1 MILFVEDD
9 LITQFIYQ
17 DWFGQHPAF
26 KLAES
31 IQEAKEA
38 IATGQIKCIVAD
50 IHLPDGLIFD
60 LKDDIVERDIPIA
73 LAFGSNMRPEEQ
85 GRLDAFPFT
94 KKFKKPLDKAVL
106 EEWFTSLNVW

>member
-17 DWFGQHPAF
+17 DWFGQNPAF

-31 IQEAKEA
+31 ISEARDV
-38 IATGQIKCIVAD
+38 IANEEVTCIVAD
-50 IHLPDGLIFD
+50 IHLTDGLIFD
-60 LKDDIVERDIPIA
+60 LKQEIENLSVPVA

-85 GRLDAFPFT
+85 VLLEHFPFT
-94 KKFKKPLDKAVL
+94 IKFKKPLDKAVL

>member
-17 DWFGQHPAF
+17 DWFGQNPAF
-26 KLAES
+26 RLAES
-31 IQEAKEA
+31 LSEAREI
-38 IATGQIKCIVAD
+38 IATEKIRCIVAD
-50 IHLPDGLIFD
+50 IHLTDGLIFD
-60 LKDDIVERDIPIA
+60 LKQEIANLEVPVA

-85 GRLDAFPFT
+85 ILLEQFPYT
-94 KKFKKPLDKAVL
+94 EKFKKPLDKAML

>member
-17 DWFGQHPAF
+17 DWFGQNPAF

-31 IQEAKEA
+31 IAQTK
-38 IATGQIKCIVAD
+38 QILDSEKIECIVAD

-60 LKDDIVERDIPIA
+60 LKKEIEALEIPIA

-85 GRLDAFPFT
+85 VRLDNFPFT
-94 KKFKKPLDKAVL
+94 KKFKKPLDKAIL
-106 EEWFTSLNVW
+106 EEWFTSLDVL

>member
-17 DWFGQHPAF
+17 DWFGQNPAF

-31 IQEAKEA
+31 VADARA
-38 IATGQIKCIVAD
+38 ILAEESVKCIVAD

-60 LKDDIVERDIPIA
+60 LKSEIQRLNIPIA

-85 GRLDAFPFT
+85 VRLEDFPYT
-94 KKFKKPLDKAVL
+94 EKFKKPLDKALL
-106 EEWFTSLNVW
+106 EKWFTSLNVW

>member
-17 DWFGQHPAF
+17 DWFGHNPAF

-31 IQEAKEA
+31 VSEAREILAKED
-38 IATGQIKCIVAD
+38 IKCIVSD

-60 LKDDIVERDIPIA
+60 LKKEIAALNVPIA
-73 LAFGSNMRPEEQ
+73 LAFGSNMRPEEKLILEQ
-85 GRLDAFPFT
+85 FPYT
-94 KKFKKPLDKAVL
+94 KKFKKPLDKAVI
-106 EEWFTSLNVW
+106 EEWLTSLNVW

>member
-17 DWFGQHPAF
+17 DWFGQNPAF
-26 KLAES
+26 TLAES
-31 IQEAKEA
+31 IHEAKELLA
-38 IATGQIKCIVAD
+38 SGEVKCIVAD

-60 LKDDIVERDIPIA
+60 LKDEIANLQVPIA

-85 GRLDAFPFT
+85 GRLDAFPYT
-94 KKFKKPLDKAVL
+94 KKFKKPLDKAEL
-106 EEWFTSLNVW
+106 EEWFTSLSL